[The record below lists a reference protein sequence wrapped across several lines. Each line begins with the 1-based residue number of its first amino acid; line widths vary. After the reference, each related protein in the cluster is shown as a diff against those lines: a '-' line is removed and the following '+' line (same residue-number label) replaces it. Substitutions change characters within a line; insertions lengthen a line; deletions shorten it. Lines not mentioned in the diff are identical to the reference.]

1 MGMMSREK
9 HAIPAQF
16 LVATALVFTAGCF
29 TACQPP
35 EPSVESAEPVSGMA
49 AVNDVELYYEIHG
62 EGTALILMHGGLGH
76 SGHWK
81 NQLPALSEHYK
92 VITVD
97 SRGHGRSTMT
107 EQQISFALMAS
118 DIVAL
123 MDYLEI
129 ERAHILGWS
138 DGGNIGLYLAIHHP
152 ERLIKV
158 VASGANYN
166 PSGVRSDVGENQK
179 FLSYIGD
186 AIEDYQTLS
195 PDPANWDAFF
205 GNIGQMW
212 ASEPDFT
219 VEQLGSIAV
228 PVLLLD
234 GESDEAIYTGHTIE
248 MAGLIPTAKLT
259 FIAGTGHFGM
269 WEKPVEINTAIL
281 DFLAR

>member
-1 MGMMSREK
+1 
-9 HAIPAQF
+9 
-16 LVATALVFTAGCF
+16 
-29 TACQPP
+29 
-35 EPSVESAEPVSGMA
+35 
-49 AVNDVELYYEIHG
+49 
-62 EGTALILMHGGLGH
+62 
-76 SGHWK
+76 
-81 NQLPALSEHYK
+81 
-92 VITVD
+92 
-97 SRGHGRSTMT
+97 
-107 EQQISFALMAS
+107 MAS

-179 FLSYIGD
+179 FLSYVGD
-186 AIEDYQTLS
+186 AMEDYQTLS
-195 PDPANWDAFF
+195 PDPTNWDAFF
-205 GNIGQMW
+205 GNISQMW

-228 PVLLLD
+228 PILLLD
-234 GESDEAIYTGHTIE
+234 GESDEAIYTEHTRE

-259 FIAGTGHFGM
+259 FITGTGHFGM
-269 WEKPVEINTAIL
+269 WEKPEEINSAIL
-281 DFLAR
+281 DFLMP

>member
-1 MGMMSREK
+1 MSRGQL
-9 HAIPAQF
+9 INRIQF
-16 LVATALVFTAGCF
+16 LAVTISLTAMVCLA
-29 TACQPP
+29 ACQPP
-35 EPSVESAEPVSGMA
+35 ETPVESSEPVSGMA
-49 AVNDVELYYEIHG
+49 PANDVELYYQIHG
-62 EGTALILMHGGLGH
+62 EGSPLILLHGGLGH
-76 SGHWK
+76 GGHWT
-81 NQLPALSEHYK
+81 NQLSDLSDNYK

-97 SRGHGRSTMT
+97 SRGHGRSTMS

-118 DIVAL
+118 DIIAL
-123 MDYLEI
+123 MDYLKI
-129 ERAHILGWS
+129 ERAHIVGWS

-158 VASGANYN
+158 VASGANYS

-186 AIEDYQTLS
+186 AIEDYQVLS
-195 PDPANWDAFF
+195 PDPSNWDAFF

-234 GESDEAIYTGHTIE
+234 GESDEAIYTEHTIE
-248 MAGLIPTAKLT
+248 MASLIPTAQLT
-259 FIAGTGHFGM
+259 FVPGTGHFGM
-269 WEKPVEINTAIL
+269 WEKPAEINSAIL
-281 DFLAR
+281 DFLEP

>member
-1 MGMMSREK
+1 MNREEP
-9 HAIPAQF
+9 IIRTQF
-16 LVATALVFTAGCF
+16 LAITASLIAVVCLA
-29 TACQPP
+29 ACQPP
-35 EPSVESAEPVSGMA
+35 ETPVKSSEPASGTA
-49 AVNDVELYYEIHG
+49 PTNDVELYYEIHG
-62 EGTALILMHGGLGH
+62 EGTPLILLHGGLGH
-76 SGHWK
+76 SGHWT
-81 NQLPALSEHYK
+81 NQLSVLSEHYK

-97 SRGHGRSTMT
+97 SRGHGRSTFT

-179 FLSYIGD
+179 FLSYVGD
-186 AIEDYQTLS
+186 AMEDYQTLS
-195 PDPANWDAFF
+195 PDPTNWDAFF
-205 GNIGQMW
+205 GNISQMW

-228 PVLLLD
+228 PILLLD
-234 GESDEAIYTGHTIE
+234 GESDEAIYTEHTRE

-259 FIAGTGHFGM
+259 FVTGTGHFGM
-269 WEKPVEINTAIL
+269 WEKPEEINSAIL
-281 DFLAR
+281 DFLKP